1 MDTLE
6 LIRTFREIAARGGF
20 SLAAKTLDVSKANVS
35 KHVAELESRLGTRLL
50 NRSTR
55 TVSLTDAGGLLLERS
70 KPLLEMMA
78 LTREEL
84 QHRSQEPSGRLR
96 MTAPQ
101 GIGSVELPA
110 LLADFMRRYPEVH
123 ISLDLSN
130 RVLDMVEEGLDL
142 ALRVGTAP
150 NENLIARKLRLIDV
164 VVCAS
169 PGYWQARGVPQ
180 HPDELVEHDAVT
192 LSMHGMHPEWR
203 FKVNGKAH
211 NVAVRSRMDAT
222 DPVPL
227 VHMAL
232 HGLGIARVPR
242 LLVQAQL
249 DSGALVSVLED
260 FRANDVWLYAAYT
273 QRRHNSAAL
282 KALLAFMEAR
292 WKVTADKAPG

>member
-6 LIRTFREIAARGGF
+6 LIRTFREVAARGGF

-84 QHRSQEPSGRLR
+84 QHRAQEPSGRLR
-96 MTAPQ
+96 LTAPQ

-123 ISLDLSN
+123 ISLDLGN
-130 RVLDMVEEGLDL
+130 RVVDLVEEGMDL
-142 ALRVGTAP
+142 ALRVGTTP
-150 NENLIARKLRLIDV
+150 NDNLIVRKLRRIDV

-169 PGYWQARGVPQ
+169 PAYWHKHGLPA
-180 HPDELVEHDAVT
+180 HPDDLAGHDAMT
-192 LSMHGMHPEWR
+192 LSLHGNHPQWS

-222 DPVPL
+222 DGMPL

-232 HGLGIARVPR
+232 HGLGVVRVPR
-242 LLVQAQL
+242 LLVQAHL
-249 DSGALVSVLED
+249 DSGALVPVLED
-260 FRANDVWLYAAYT
+260 FRAHDLWLYAAYA

-282 KALLAFMEAR
+282 KALLDFMEAR
-292 WKVTADKAPG
+292 WKQD

>member
-6 LIRTFREIAARGGF
+6 LIRTFREVAVRGGF
-20 SLAAKTLDVSKANVS
+20 SRAAKTLDVSKANVS
-35 KHVAELESRLGTRLL
+35 KYVAELETRLGTRLL

-78 LTREEL
+78 LTRDEL
-84 QHRSQEPSGRLR
+84 NHRSQEPSGRLR

-110 LLADFMRRYPEVH
+110 LLADFMKRYPEVH

-130 RVLDMVEEGLDL
+130 RVLDMVEEGMDL

-150 NENLIARKLRLIDV
+150 DENLIARKLRRVDV
-164 VVCAS
+164 VVCATPS
-169 PGYWQARGVPQ
+169 YWQQRGIPQ
-180 HPDELVEHDAVT
+180 HPDELSGHDAVT
-192 LSMHGMHPEWR
+192 LSMHGLHPEWR
-203 FKVNGKAH
+203 FKVNGKPH
-211 NVAVRSRMDAT
+211 NVSVRSRMDAT
-222 DPVPL
+222 DPVSL

-232 HGLGIARVPR
+232 HGLGVARLPR
-242 LLVQAQL
+242 LLVQNHL
-249 DSGALVSVLED
+249 DSGALQTVLND
-260 FRANDVWLYAAYT
+260 FRADDLWLYAAYT

-292 WKVTADKAPG
+292 WRLE

>member
-6 LIRTFREIAARGGF
+6 LIRTFREVAARGGF

-35 KHVAELESRLGTRLL
+35 KHIAELEARLGTRLL

-55 TVSLTDAGGLLLERS
+55 TVSLTDAGSLLLERS

-84 QHRSQEPSGRLR
+84 QHRAQEPSGRLR

-110 LLADFMRRYPEVH
+110 LLADFMHRYPEVH
-123 ISLDLSN
+123 ISLDLGN
-130 RVLDMVEEGLDL
+130 RVVDLVEEGMDL

-150 NENLIARKLRLIDV
+150 NDNLIMRKLRRIDV

-169 PGYWQARGVPQ
+169 PGYWASRGVPD
-180 HPDELVEHDAVT
+180 HPDALAGHDAIT
-192 LSMHGMHPEWR
+192 LTMHGNHPQWR

-211 NVAVRSRMDAT
+211 TVAVRSRMDAT

-227 VHMAL
+227 VHLAL
-232 HGLGIARVPR
+232 RGMGVARVPR
-242 LLVQAQL
+242 LLVQTHL
-249 DSGALVSVLED
+249 DSGALVPVLED
-260 FRANDVWLYAAYT
+260 FQANDLWLYAAYA

-282 KALLAFMEAR
+282 KALLDFMETQWRVAE
-292 WKVTADKAPG
+292 KAPD

>member
-6 LIRTFREIAARGGF
+6 LIRTFREVAARGGF

-55 TVSLTDAGGLLLERS
+55 TVSLTDAGDLLLERS

-84 QHRSQEPSGRLR
+84 QHRAQEPSGRLR

-130 RVLDMVEEGLDL
+130 RVLDLVEEGLDL
-142 ALRVGTAP
+142 ALRVSTAP
-150 NENLIARKLRLIDV
+150 NDNLIVRKLRRIDV

-169 PGYWQARGVPQ
+169 PGYWQQRGQPL
-180 HPDELVEHDAVT
+180 HPDDLAAHDAVT
-192 LSMHGMHPEWR
+192 LSIHGLHPEWR
-203 FKVNGKAH
+203 FKVNGKTH

-227 VHMAL
+227 VHLAL
-232 HGLGIARVPR
+232 LGLGIARVPR
-242 LLVQAQL
+242 LLVQSQL
-249 DSGALVSVLED
+249 DSGALVAVLED
-260 FRANDVWLYAAYT
+260 YRANDLWLYAAYV

-282 KALLAFMEAR
+282 KALLDFMEAR
-292 WKVTADKAPG
+292 WKV

>member
-6 LIRTFREIAARGGF
+6 LIRTFREVAARGGF

-84 QHRSQEPSGRLR
+84 QHRAQEPSGRLR
-96 MTAPQ
+96 LTAPQ

-110 LLADFMRRYPEVH
+110 LLADFMQRYPEVH
-123 ISLDLSN
+123 ISLDLGN
-130 RVLDMVEEGLDL
+130 RVVDLVEEGMDL
-142 ALRVGTAP
+142 ALRVGTTP
-150 NENLIARKLRLIDV
+150 NDNLIVRKLRRIDV

-169 PGYWQARGVPQ
+169 PAYWQQRGLPL
-180 HPDELVEHDAVT
+180 HPDELAGHDAMT
-192 LSMHGMHPEWR
+192 LSLHGNHPQWR

-222 DPVPL
+222 DGMPL

-232 HGLGIARVPR
+232 HGLGVARVPR
-242 LLVQAQL
+242 MLVQAHL
-249 DSGALVSVLED
+249 DSGALVPVLED
-260 FRANDVWLYAAYT
+260 FRANDLWLYAAYA

-282 KALLAFMEAR
+282 KALLDFMEAR
-292 WKVTADKAPG
+292 WKQE

>member
-6 LIRTFREIAARGGF
+6 LIRTFREVAARGGF
-20 SLAAKTLDVSKANVS
+20 SLAAKSLDVSKANVS
-35 KHVAELESRLGTRLL
+35 KHVAELETRLGTRLL

-110 LLADFMRRYPEVH
+110 LLADFMQRYPEVH
-123 ISLDLSN
+123 ISLDLGN
-130 RVLDMVEEGLDL
+130 RVVDLVEEGMDL
-142 ALRVGTAP
+142 ALRVGTTP
-150 NENLIARKLRLIDV
+150 NDNLIVRKLRRIDV
-164 VVCAS
+164 VVCAT
-169 PGYWQARGVPQ
+169 PAYWKKRGLPL
-180 HPDELVEHDAVT
+180 HPDELAEHDAVT
-192 LSMHGMHPEWR
+192 LALHGNHPQWR

-222 DPVPL
+222 DPMPL

-232 HGLGIARVPR
+232 HGLGMARVPR
-242 LLVQAQL
+242 LLVQGHL

-260 FRANDVWLYAAYT
+260 FRANDLWLYAAYT

-282 KALLAFMEAR
+282 KALLDFMEAR
-292 WKVTADKAPG
+292 WKLD

>member
-6 LIRTFREIAARGGF
+6 LIRTFREVAARGGF

-84 QHRSQEPSGRLR
+84 QHRAQEPSGRLR
-96 MTAPQ
+96 LTAPQ

-110 LLADFMRRYPEVH
+110 MLADFMQRYPEVH
-123 ISLDLSN
+123 ISLDLGN
-130 RVLDMVEEGLDL
+130 RVVDLVEEGMDL
-142 ALRVGTAP
+142 ALRVGTTP
-150 NENLIARKLRLIDV
+150 NDNLIVRKLRRIDV

-169 PGYWQARGVPQ
+169 PAYWQQRGLPL
-180 HPDELVEHDAVT
+180 HPDELAGHDAMT
-192 LSMHGMHPEWR
+192 LSLHGNHPQWR

-222 DPVPL
+222 DGMPL

-232 HGLGIARVPR
+232 HGLGVARVPR
-242 LLVQAQL
+242 MLVQAHL
-249 DSGALVSVLED
+249 DSGALVPVLED
-260 FRANDVWLYAAYT
+260 FRANDLWLYAAYA

-282 KALLAFMEAR
+282 KALLDFMEAR
-292 WKVTADKAPG
+292 WKQD

>member
-6 LIRTFREIAARGGF
+6 LIRTFREVAARGGF

-55 TVSLTDAGGLLLERS
+55 TVSLTDAGSLLLERS

-84 QHRSQEPSGRLR
+84 QHRAQEPSGRLR
-96 MTAPQ
+96 LTAPQ

-110 LLADFMRRYPEVH
+110 LLADFMQRYPEVH
-123 ISLDLSN
+123 ISLDLGN
-130 RVLDMVEEGLDL
+130 RVVDLVEEGMDL
-142 ALRVGTAP
+142 ALRVGTTP
-150 NENLIARKLRLIDV
+150 NDNLIVRKLRRIDV

-169 PGYWQARGVPQ
+169 PAYWHQHGRPA
-180 HPDELVEHDAVT
+180 HPDELAGHDAMT
-192 LSMHGMHPEWR
+192 LSLHGNHPQWR

-222 DPVPL
+222 DGMPL

-232 HGLGIARVPR
+232 HSLGVARVPR
-242 LLVQAQL
+242 MLVQAHL
-249 DSGALVSVLED
+249 DSGALVPVLED
-260 FRANDVWLYAAYT
+260 FRAHDLWLYAAYA

-282 KALLAFMEAR
+282 KALLDFMEAR
-292 WKVTADKAPG
+292 WKQD

>member
-6 LIRTFREIAARGGF
+6 LIRTFREVATRGGF
-20 SLAAKTLDVSKANVS
+20 SRAAKTLDVSKANVS
-35 KHVAELESRLGTRLL
+35 KHVAELEARLGTRLL

-55 TVSLTDAGGLLLERS
+55 TVSLTDAGSLLLARS
-70 KPLLEMMA
+70 TPLLEMMA
-78 LTREEL
+78 LTRDAL
-84 QHRSQEPSGRLR
+84 QHHAQEPSGRLR
-96 MTAPQ
+96 ITAPQ

-130 RVLDMVEEGLDL
+130 RVLDLVEEGLDL

-150 NENLIARKLRLIDV
+150 QGNLIARKLRRIDV

-169 PGYWQARGVPQ
+169 PAYWQQRGLPS
-180 HPDELVEHDAVT
+180 HPDDLATHDAVT
-192 LSMHGMHPEWR
+192 LSIHGSQPEWR
-203 FKVNGKAH
+203 FKLQGKPH
-211 NVAVRSRMDAT
+211 TVAVRSRMDAT

-232 HGLGIARVPR
+232 HGMGVARLPR
-242 LLVQAQL
+242 MLVQSHL
-249 DSGALVSVLED
+249 DSGALVPVLED
-260 FRANDVWLYAAYT
+260 CRADDLWLYAIYT

-282 KALLAFMEAR
+282 KALLAFLEER
-292 WKVTADKAPG
+292 WKV

>member
-6 LIRTFREIAARGGF
+6 LIRTFREVAARGGF
-20 SLAAKTLDVSKANVS
+20 SRAAKTLDVSKANVS
-35 KHVAELESRLGTRLL
+35 KYVAELELRLGTRLL

-55 TVSLTDAGGLLLERS
+55 TVSLTDAGDLLLERS

-78 LTREEL
+78 LTRDEL
-84 QHRSQEPSGRLR
+84 AHRSQEPSGRLR

-110 LLADFMRRYPEVH
+110 LLAEFMTRYPEVH

-142 ALRVGTAP
+142 ALRVGNTP
-150 NENLIARKLRLIDV
+150 NENLIARKLRRIDV
-164 VVCAS
+164 VICAT
-169 PGYWQARGVPQ
+169 PTYWLQRGIPL
-180 HPDELVEHDAVT
+180 HPDQLSEHDAIT
-192 LSMHGMHPEWR
+192 LSMHGTHPEWR
-203 FKVNGKAH
+203 FKVNGKPH
-211 NVAVRSRMDAT
+211 SVPVRSRMDAT

-232 HGLGIARVPR
+232 HGMGVARLPR
-242 LLVQAQL
+242 LLVQSHL
-249 DSGALVSVLED
+249 DSGALQAVLGD
-260 FRANDVWLYAAYT
+260 FRADDVWLYAAYT

-292 WKVTADKAPG
+292 WRLE

>member
-6 LIRTFREIAARGGF
+6 LIRTFREVAARGGF

-110 LLADFMRRYPEVH
+110 LLADFMQRYPEVH

-130 RVLDMVEEGLDL
+130 RMLDMVEEGLDL

-150 NENLIARKLRLIDV
+150 SENLIARKLRLIDV
-164 VVCAS
+164 VICAS
-169 PGYWQARGVPQ
+169 PGYWRQRGVPQ
-180 HPDELVEHDAVT
+180 HPDELAGHDAVT
-192 LSMHGMHPEWR
+192 LAMHGNHPQWR

-211 NVAVRSRMDAT
+211 NVAVRSRMDAS
-222 DPVPL
+222 DPMPL

-242 LLVQAQL
+242 LLVQAHL

-260 FRANDVWLYAAYT
+260 YRSNDLWLYAAYT
-273 QRRHNSAAL
+273 HRRHNSAAL

-292 WKVTADKAPG
+292 WKVVADKAP